1 MTSVGPLA
9 SSVPH
14 SIVDTVPK
22 QLSVSPSYGLSV
34 FGKSSFLRHT
44 WVRTS
49 LQTLA
54 EASMAFRVTPILL
67 SSSGHQLLSWPA
79 SHSPNLSCSHRY
91 NSYVIN
97 YPDMITAE
105 TSPQTDRERKRG
117 RQNHSLQRMSSCT
130 VVGEARREEP

>member
-1 MTSVGPLA
+1 MTSMGPLA

-54 EASMAFRVTPILL
+54 EAPMAFRVTPILYPPQGINCCPGL
-67 SSSGHQLLSWPA
+67 PHIARTFPA
-79 SHSPNLSCSHRY
+79 PT
-91 NSYVIN
+91 
-97 YPDMITAE
+97 DIT
-105 TSPQTDRERKRG
+105 
-117 RQNHSLQRMSSCT
+117 RMS
-130 VVGEARREEP
+130 